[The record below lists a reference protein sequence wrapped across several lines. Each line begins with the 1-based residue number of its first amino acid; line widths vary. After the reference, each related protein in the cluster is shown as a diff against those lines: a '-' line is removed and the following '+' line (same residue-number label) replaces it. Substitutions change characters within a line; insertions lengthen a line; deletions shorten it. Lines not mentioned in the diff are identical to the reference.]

1 MFLIDLFVRFFYQP
15 LFNLLVAI
23 YDGFAYVAPR
33 TVDMGIAV
41 VIFTIA
47 FRLLWLPISL
57 ASDRSEKE
65 KREIADKVEELKKQ
79 YARDPAAQRKA
90 IKDLFRSKPGPVAAS
105 AFDLIFQILVAI
117 MLYRMFSTG
126 LEGADFHLLYK
137 FIPEPKESFNLIF
150 LGKYDLS
157 RPNIFLNLLQSL
169 FIFIA
174 EVLWA
179 IGSPFPITR
188 RDLSTIFFLPILS
201 FFFFMFMPAGKKLF
215 IITTLGFSIIMMLVK
230 LSIFLYHGFGS
241 KLSHFALSK
250 AQPKA

>member
-1 MFLIDLFVRFFYQP
+1 MFLVTLFVRFFYQP

-23 YDGFAYVAPR
+23 YDGLAYVAPQM
-33 TVDMGIAV
+33 VDMGIAV

-57 ASDRSEKE
+57 AADRSEKE
-65 KREIADKVEELKKQ
+65 KREISDKVEALKKQ
-79 YARDPAAQRKA
+79 YSREPGAQKKA

-105 AFDLIFQILVAI
+105 AFDIIFQILVAI

-137 FIPEPKESFNLIF
+137 FIPGPKEPFNLIF
-150 LGKYDLS
+150 LGRYDLS
-157 RPNIFLNLLQSL
+157 QPNMFLNLLQSL

-179 IGSPFPITR
+179 FSSPFPVMR

-215 IITTLGFSIIMMLVK
+215 IITTLGFSIVMMLVK
-230 LSIFLYHGFGS
+230 LLIFLYHGLGN
-241 KLSHFALSK
+241 KLNNFALKK
-250 AQPKA
+250 AQPS